1 MTSLAWIDADAV
13 RQYLPMAELIERLRE
28 ALASDAM
35 APERQ
40 IYRTS
45 ETASL
50 LVMPAWN
57 CAGELGTKL
66 VQVDTARARA
76 VEALYILHH
85 AKAPGAFTALDGAM
99 LTARRT
105 AALSA
110 LGADILAMPK
120 ASRLLL
126 VGTGTLIPHLLEGYS
141 AIRSLSHV
149 AIWGRNFAKAEA
161 LASKLSSGDLRP
173 VAVNDLDAAI
183 GDADMVC
190 CATSSS
196 APLVKGS
203 CLNPGTHL
211 NLLGAFRPDMSEA
224 DPQAF
229 TRAEIYVDSYD
240 GVLAEAGD
248 FLDAIA
254 AGAVNR
260 DDITAQLSEMCQP
273 DFRLPS
279 YDEERITLFKS
290 VGLSLADLAA
300 AQLVME
306 GFKRNVPQAQQ

>member
-13 RQYLPMAELIERLRE
+13 RECLPMAELIGHLRK
-28 ALASDAM
+28 ALAGDAT

-50 LVMPAWN
+50 LVMPAWDT
-57 CAGELGTKL
+57 AGELGIKV
-66 VQVDTARARA
+66 VQVDTARERA

-85 AKAPGAFTALDGAM
+85 AQTPGAFTALDGAM

-110 LGADILAMPK
+110 LGADMLARPD

-126 VGTGTLIPHLLEGYS
+126 VGTGTLSPHLLEAYS

-149 AIWGRNFAKAEA
+149 AIWGRNFARAEA
-161 LASKLSSGDLRP
+161 LAGKLARDHMQP
-173 VAVNDLDAAI
+173 VAVSDLDAAI
-183 GDADMVC
+183 ADADMIC

-196 APLVKGS
+196 APLIKGD

-211 NLLGAFRPDMSEA
+211 NLVGAFRPDMSEA

-229 TRAEIYVDSYD
+229 ARAEIFVDSYD

-248 FLDAIA
+248 LLDAIA
-254 AGAVNR
+254 AGAVSRN
-260 DDITAQLSEMCQP
+260 DITAQLSEMCHP
-273 DFRLPS
+273 DFRMPS
-279 YDEERITLFKS
+279 HDEARITLFKS

-300 AQLVME
+300 AQLVMDRVE
-306 GFKRNVPQAQQ
+306 QNVRQAQR